1 MTSSCSAVCRA
12 PAAGATFLYGVSSI
26 AVLQLVEPMLLAVCA
41 DGGAVH
47 LFLHSIPFVYQQHAW
62 GWCVMPPLC
71 SNCVGQSNAC
81 MHACM
86 HARAHTHTHTHT
98 ETHARTH
105 THTCTYARSH
115 THTDMFAGTCT
126 RACPKT
132 CTHAPIHEHAH
143 SHTCTGTP
151 TCRTSR
157 SLATAPTL
165 PTASPRSSRTRGT
178 RSSSRSAWKGG
189 QKNPAVS
196 RDACAAKA
204 PRRLLARAGSAAL
217 YEATGCQR

>member
-86 HARAHTHTHTHT
+86 HARA
-98 ETHARTH
+98 AR
-105 THTCTYARSH
+105 YGVSYSSH
-115 THTDMFAGTCT
+115 MPHHVTQ
-126 RACPKT
+126 
-132 CTHAPIHEHAH
+132 
-143 SHTCTGTP
+143 S
-151 TCRTSR
+151 
-157 SLATAPTL
+157 TAD
-165 PTASPRSSRTRGT
+165 G
-178 RSSSRSAWKGG
+178 
-189 QKNPAVS
+189 V
-196 RDACAAKA
+196 DAMA
-204 PRRLLARAGSAAL
+204 
-217 YEATGCQR
+217 